1 MFADIFIENNFQKID
16 KLYTY
21 IVKDDVQP
29 GMRVLV
35 NFGKS
40 YRVGIVLFLH
50 ENYSG
55 NHLEKLKEIHSVL
68 DDEPIIS
75 EDLIKL
81 GLWMKERYLIGYSKA
96 FSPILPPGNLQR
108 IKKKILVEKYPYGK
122 DLEDLNSV
130 DLSKYFEDLS
140 DDEKILIKRLRT
152 KGYIKYI
159 YDSLVTIKPKL
170 VNYLKISKNFDP
182 KNLEGISEKQAQVFN
197 FIKDKKRHIN

>member
-55 NHLEKLKEIHSVL
+55 KHLEKLKEIHSVL

-81 GLWMKERYLIGYSKA
+81 GLWMKERYIIGYSKA

-108 IKKKILVEKYPYGK
+108 IKKKILVEK
-122 DLEDLNSV
+122 
-130 DLSKYFEDLS
+130 
-140 DDEKILIKRLRT
+140 
-152 KGYIKYI
+152 
-159 YDSLVTIKPKL
+159 
-170 VNYLKISKNFDP
+170 
-182 KNLEGISEKQAQVFN
+182 
-197 FIKDKKRHIN
+197 